1 MLQYLHTK
9 YGFSV
14 AILKYYILPLL
25 AFLSMALTTEEKS
38 EIISKYSQ
46 AKGDTGSPEIQ
57 IAILSKEIEK
67 LQGHLGENKHDSPAK
82 RGLLS
87 KLAKRRRLLR
97 YLSIHNEDRYQKI
110 IKSLNLK
117 K

>member
-1 MLQYLHTK
+1 
-9 YGFSV
+9 
-14 AILKYYILPLL
+14 
-25 AFLSMALTTEEKS
+25 MALTKQDKQ
-38 EIISKYSQ
+38 EIIGKYAQ

-57 IAILSKEIEK
+57 VAILSREITK
-67 LQGHLGENKHDSPAK
+67 LQEHLGLNKHDAPAK

-97 YLSIHNEDRYQKI
+97 YLSNHNSDRYAKI
-110 IKSLNLK
+110 IKDLGLK

>member
-1 MLQYLHTK
+1 
-9 YGFSV
+9 
-14 AILKYYILPLL
+14 
-25 AFLSMALTTEEKS
+25 MALTADEKQVL
-38 EIISKYSQ
+38 ITKYSQ

-57 IAILSKEIEK
+57 VALLSKEIEK
-67 LQGHLGENKHDSPAK
+67 LQGHLAENKHDSPAK

-97 YLSIHNEDRYQKI
+97 YLSSHNVERYTKI
-110 IKSLNLK
+110 IKELGLK

>member
-1 MLQYLHTK
+1 
-9 YGFSV
+9 
-14 AILKYYILPLL
+14 
-25 AFLSMALTTEEKS
+25 MALTKDEKTA
-38 EIISKYSQ
+38 IITKFSQ

-57 IAILSKEIEK
+57 VAILTKEVEK

-87 KLAKRRRLLR
+87 KISKRRRLLR
-97 YLSIHNEDRYQKI
+97 YLSEHNPERYAKL
-110 IKSLNLK
+110 IKELGLK